1 MKKKLVRGGIIA
13 GALCMTLTVPTF
25 AQLQPD
31 LAEKDIKAAP
41 VSYKINHWSQ
51 TYIDNLSKNNIVEL
65 LFEGKDLDAAISVE
79 DFQKLI
85 KLVIDEKYD
94 RKLDAMTREAV
105 VHEFARIWSE
115 KTGKDLDKVPTIK
128 MIIYSDTNE
137 IDTRYNHSITVAYMK
152 GIAKGKGNGVFDP
165 KGIVSYGE
173 MAALISN
180 TYKAIEDELKA
191 RIEQSGTK
199 LDYAHFSI
207 GDIDSDGIFELAY
220 IERVETEIPS
230 ARLKVY
236 SFKDNSCKLEYETEF
251 QLMCYP
257 DSVLIG
263 KVNEK
268 QNAIFVELAVGAHSA
283 LTEIVVKDEGEY
295 VRVIKSKDEY
305 DFSQTFKPYPL
316 YSQDINNDG
325 IIEVGVQSEPLEAE
339 GYAMVAM
346 PWINNW
352 YQWDGNGGLKKIM
365 EEYSS
370 YSEGYRFIIP
380 ESWSGKFAID
390 TEADENY
397 ELKSVNFIYI
407 GGNKQRAELMTIH
420 HISKEDWIQQKNNFE
435 ADDQNYVLIGENDR
449 NMLVVELKQKAEK
462 LSEEDRKEY
471 EEMLLSEANIIE
483 RFEAIG
489 DKTKLIDL
497 QPEYP
502 KAE

>member
-1 MKKKLVRGGIIA
+1 MKKMLIKTGIIA
-13 GALCMTLTVPTF
+13 GALCAVLTVPAL
-25 AQLQPD
+25 AQLMPES
-31 LAEKDIKAAP
+31 AVKDAKEAT
-41 VSYKINHWSQ
+41 VSYNLNHWAQ
-51 TYIDNLSKNNIVEL
+51 TYIDGLSKNYNAKHI
-65 LFEGKDLDAAISVE
+65 FEGVNLDAAVDVE
-79 DFQKLI
+79 VFHELI

-94 RKLDAMTREAV
+94 GKPDAMTREAV
-105 VHEFARIWSE
+105 VHELAKIWAE
-115 KTGKDLDKVPTIK
+115 KTGKNLDKVPVIK
-128 MIIYSDTNE
+128 MIVYSDTNE
-137 IDTRYNHSITVAYMK
+137 VDTRYNHSITVAYMK

-165 KGIVSYGE
+165 KAIVSYGE
-173 MAALISN
+173 MAALVSN
-180 TYKAIEDELKA
+180 TYKAIEDELKT
-191 RIEQSGTK
+191 RVEQSGTIFG
-199 LDYAHFSI
+199 YAPFSI

-236 SFKDNSCKLEYETEF
+236 NFKDNSCKLEYETEF

-268 QNAIFVELAVGAHSA
+268 QNGIFVELAVGAHSA
-283 LTEIVVKDEGEY
+283 ITEIVVKDEGEY

-316 YSQDINNDG
+316 YSQDINSDG

-352 YQWDGNGGLKKIM
+352 YQWDGNGGLKKVM

-397 ELKSVNFIYI
+397 EIKSVHFIYI
-407 GGNKQRAELMTIH
+407 GSNKQRAELMTIH
-420 HISKEDWIQQKNNFE
+420 HISKEDWIQQKQDFE
-435 ADDQNYVLIGENDR
+435 ANDQNYVIIGENDR
-449 NMLVVELKQKAEK
+449 NMLVVELKQNDEN
-462 LSEEDRKEY
+462 LSEENRKEY
-471 EEMLLSEANIIE
+471 GQMLLNQADIYE
-483 RFEAIG
+483 RFIM
-489 DKTKLIDL
+489 
-497 QPEYP
+497 QNN
-502 KAE
+502 